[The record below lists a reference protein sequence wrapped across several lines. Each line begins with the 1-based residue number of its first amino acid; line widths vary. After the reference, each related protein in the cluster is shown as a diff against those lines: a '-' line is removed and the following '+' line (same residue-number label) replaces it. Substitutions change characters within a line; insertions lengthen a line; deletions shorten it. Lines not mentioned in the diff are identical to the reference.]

1 MSQSKSRMIRPGLCA
16 LAAMLSL
23 SGCLSPVAMHR
34 AVIEYDR
41 TVNAVEAEMLLL
53 NIGRAKQGQP
63 RHFTAISNVAATF
76 DFRSNAGFGSQLFA
90 PSGPV
95 FARNF
100 FLFNLGAT
108 VAENPTVSI
117 VPVQGEEF
125 TKRILTPMD
134 ETQLDF
140 LLAQGVEPAIVLRLM
155 GRGLAVEEGGK
166 RTFYLN
172 MPHRADEYREFRK
185 RVLHLSALNLA
196 RHLHVGFLTFEDIWP
211 LPLDHPMTSQA
222 IDKGYQWGQDGDR
235 RPRLSKRIVGRLV
248 ITNYDPTSLTNEER
262 RSLHLKAERY
272 PRNYVLVD
280 IRPNYPGG
288 DYSWHGQI
296 KLRSFN
302 AMLEFLAR
310 GIEAEPEFDVSPDPR
325 SERVSRNPVKTLAII
340 ESDARPADVV
350 FAAQLEGRW
359 YAIDNQAEGQEEV
372 RRWNREAFELMSQL
386 YQMTVTDVAK
396 VQGLPITIAK

>member
-1 MSQSKSRMIRPGLCA
+1 MIRSMLCV
-16 LAAMLSL
+16 LMAMLSL

-53 NIGRAKQGQP
+53 NIARAKQGQP
-63 RHFTAISNVAATF
+63 RHFTAISSVAATF

-117 VPVQGEEF
+117 VPVQGEDF

-155 GRGLAVEEGGK
+155 GRGLAVEEDGK

-172 MPHRADEYREFRK
+172 MPHRPDEYREFRR

-196 RHLHVGFLTFEDIWP
+196 RRLHVGFVTFEEIWP

-222 IDKGYQWGQDGDR
+222 LEKGYQLRQDDNS
-235 RPRLSKRIVGRLV
+235 RPYLAKRVIGRLA
-248 ITNYDPTSLTNEER
+248 ITNYDPMVLTNEER
-262 RSLHLKAERY
+262 RRLVLKAERY

-288 DYSWHGQI
+288 DYPWHGQI

-310 GIEAEPEFDVSPDPR
+310 GIEAEPEFDVPPDPR
-325 SERVSRNPVKTLAII
+325 SGPVLRNPVKTLAIL
-340 ESDARPADVV
+340 ESATKPTDAV
-350 FAAQLEGRW
+350 FAAELEGRW
-359 YAIDNQAEGQEEV
+359 YALDNRAEGQGDV
-372 RRWNREAFELMSQL
+372 QRWNREAFELMSQL